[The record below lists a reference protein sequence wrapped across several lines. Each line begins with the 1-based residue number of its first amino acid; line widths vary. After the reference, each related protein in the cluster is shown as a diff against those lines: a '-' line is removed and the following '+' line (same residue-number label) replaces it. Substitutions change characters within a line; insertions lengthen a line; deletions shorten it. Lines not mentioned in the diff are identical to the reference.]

1 MQAVDISI
9 YKCGIAV
16 IIFVK
21 KTLMHVTLTLELD
34 DWKGFKE
41 AAPTDYKG
49 PEKTIRVWRKGD
61 LGYLVAGK
69 LAKMLPGVIWKLV

>member
-9 YKCGIAV
+9 YECGIAV
-16 IIFVK
+16 IIIVK
-21 KTLMHVTLTLELD
+21 KTLMHVTLTLGLD
-34 DWKGFKE
+34 DGKDFKE
-41 AAPTDYKG
+41 AATRDYRG

-69 LAKMLPGVIWKLV
+69 LAKTLPGVIWKLV